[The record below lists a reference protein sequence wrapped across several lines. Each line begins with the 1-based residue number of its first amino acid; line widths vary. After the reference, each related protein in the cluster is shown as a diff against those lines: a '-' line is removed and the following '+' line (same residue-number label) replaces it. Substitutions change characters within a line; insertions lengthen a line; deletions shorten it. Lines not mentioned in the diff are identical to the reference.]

1 MPLKSA
7 SLHSLTHSAVSQK
20 DTSYVKSLI
29 LNVLAWL
36 CKELGLASRLP
47 FGTGAD
53 RTASTSSSPQK
64 GSVPGDLNMLKLNG
78 PASES
83 QKNLV
88 LVVCL
93 LVMSVMCI
101 GLIWQ
106 AQIIS
111 NQREDIK
118 WLQSLKFGG

>member
-1 MPLKSA
+1 MATLK
-7 SLHSLTHSAVSQK
+7 
-20 DTSYVKSLI
+20 
-29 LNVLAWL
+29 
-36 CKELGLASRLP
+36 
-47 FGTGAD
+47 
-53 RTASTSSSPQK
+53 
-64 GSVPGDLNMLKLNG
+64 G
-78 PASES
+78 PATES
-83 QKNLV
+83 QKNVV

-93 LVMSVMCI
+93 LMMSVMCI

>member
-1 MPLKSA
+1 MPLKSLG
-7 SLHSLTHSAVSQK
+7 LHSLTSGPVSQNGTPLGK
-20 DTSYVKSLI
+20 PIIFIAIDQVCT
-29 LNVLAWL
+29 
-36 CKELGLASRLP
+36 ELGLASGLP
-47 FGTGAD
+47 FSTGAD
-53 RTASTSSSPQK
+53 RTESTPSRPQK
-64 GSVPGDLNMLKLNG
+64 GAVPGDLDMLKLNG

-106 AQIIS
+106 AQIIA

>member
-1 MPLKSA
+1 
-7 SLHSLTHSAVSQK
+7 
-20 DTSYVKSLI
+20 
-29 LNVLAWL
+29 
-36 CKELGLASRLP
+36 
-47 FGTGAD
+47 
-53 RTASTSSSPQK
+53 
-64 GSVPGDLNMLKLNG
+64 MLKMNG
-78 PASES
+78 PASET
-83 QKNLV
+83 QKNVV